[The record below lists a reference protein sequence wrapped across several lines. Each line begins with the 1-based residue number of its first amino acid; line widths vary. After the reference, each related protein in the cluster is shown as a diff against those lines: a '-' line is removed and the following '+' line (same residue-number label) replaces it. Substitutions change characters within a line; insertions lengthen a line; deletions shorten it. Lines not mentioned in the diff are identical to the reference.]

1 MPTPDFTPTH
11 TSDPTPTRRKAL
23 ATAGL
28 GTAAALTG
36 ITLAPHA
43 AAATTP
49 AATTTTTTTT
59 TTDRPP
65 APGDAPANAPADVLA
80 LTHATVL
87 NGTNSRPLPD
97 QTLILAGGRIVDS
110 GPSAQLKP
118 PPHAKVVDLSGKYV
132 VPGLV
137 ESHVH
142 TRGEEALTPP
152 LFPLTGVTAVR
163 EMWGGPLHHAWRKKI
178 ESGTLL
184 GPRFVIASALVDGP
198 PSIWARDIDLPL
210 MEVTDAASARAA
222 VRQAKRD
229 GADFVKV
236 YSRLSAEAYYAIA
249 DESARLRIPFAG
261 HCPDSLPMARAATS
275 GQHSIEHLHAMLLA
289 TSSREREIR
298 EALAKVRIDPNDP
311 SSTSR
316 YGSWFRQVHPLE
328 WQAMRSYD
336 RSRARRLYDTLAERG
351 TTVTPTL
358 TVHHSLERTDE
369 LPTAADEWKYLPAW
383 LIRSWPQTWDA
394 LVGSRTPEDTAR
406 IRQIYE
412 HRLGMVEEMHRAGV
426 QLAAGTDTGTGY
438 AVPGFS
444 LHDELRLLSEA
455 GLPTRHVLASATTV
469 PARLLRLPKDRP
481 ADLVVLDANPLA
493 DIRHTRRIHAVVN
506 AGRYIGPQERTRL
519 LAATEKAAA
528 ESTPPEGEGI
538 PTTATPG
545 CACNAPH

>member
-1 MPTPDFTPTH
+1 MPTDPTPARTPAR
-11 TSDPTPTRRKAL
+11 TPAPNPAPIPAATPTRRATL
-23 ATAGL
+23 VTAGL

-43 AAATTP
+43 TAAATT
-49 AATTTTTTTT
+49 A
-59 TTDRPP
+59 TDRPG
-65 APGDAPANAPADVLA
+65 APTDVLA

-87 NGTNSRPLPD
+87 TGENSRPLLD
-97 QTLILAGGRIVDS
+97 HTLVLTGGRVVDS

-118 PPHAKVVDLSGKYV
+118 PPHAKVVDLTGKYV

-137 ESHVH
+137 ESHIH
-142 TRGEEALTPP
+142 TSGDEALTPP
-152 LFPLTGVTAVR
+152 LFPLTGITAVR
-163 EMWGGPLHHAWRKKI
+163 EMWGQPLHHTWRKKI

-184 GPRFVIASALVDGP
+184 GPRLVIASPIVDGP
-198 PSIWARDIDLPL
+198 PSIWARDIGLPL
-210 MEVTDAASARAA
+210 IEVTDEASARAA
-222 VRQAKRD
+222 VRKVKRD

-236 YSRLSAEAYYAIA
+236 YSRLSPEAYYAIA
-249 DESARLRIPFAG
+249 DESARQRIPFAG
-261 HCPDSLPMARAATS
+261 HCPDSLPMSRAATS

-311 SSTSR
+311 SSISR
-316 YGSWFRQVHPLE
+316 YSSWFRQVHPLE

-351 TTVTPTL
+351 ITVTPTL

-369 LPTAADEWKYLPAW
+369 LPAAADEWKYLPAW
-383 LIRSWPQTWDA
+383 LTNSWPQTWES

-444 LHDELRLLSEA
+444 LHEELRRLSEA
-455 GLPTRHVLASATTV
+455 GLSTHQVLASATTV

-493 DIRHTRRIHAVVN
+493 DIRNTRRIHAVVN

-519 LAATEKAAA
+519 LAAIEKAAA
-528 ESTPPEGEGI
+528 ESTPPEGGAA

>member
-1 MPTPDFTPTH
+1 MPTPAPAPSHRPTP
-11 TSDPTPTRRKAL
+11 SRRPAPTRREAL
-23 ATAGL
+23 VTAGL

-36 ITLAPHA
+36 ITLAPGA
-43 AAATTP
+43 TAATP
-49 AATTTTTTTT
+49 TTTSPTATTTT
-59 TTDRPP
+59 TTDRPG
-65 APGDAPANAPADVLA
+65 APTEVLA

-87 NGTNSRPLPD
+87 NGADSRTHPD
-97 QTLILAGGRIVDS
+97 QTLILAAGRIVGS

-137 ESHVH
+137 ESHIH
-142 TRGEEALTPP
+142 TSGDEALTPP
-152 LFPLTGVTAVR
+152 LFPLTGITAVR
-163 EMWGGPLHHAWRKKI
+163 EMWGQPLHHAWRKKI

-184 GPRFVIASALVDGP
+184 GPRFVIASPLLDGP
-198 PSIWARDIDLPL
+198 PSIWARDTGLPL
-210 MEVTDAASARAA
+210 MEVTDEASARAA
-222 VRQAKRD
+222 VRQVKRD

-236 YSRLSAEAYYAIA
+236 YSRLSPEAYYAIA
-249 DESARLRIPFAG
+249 DESARQRIPFAG
-261 HCPDSLPMARAATS
+261 HCPDSLPMSRAATS
-275 GQHSIEHLHAMLLA
+275 GQRSIEHLHAMLLA

-358 TVHHSLERTDE
+358 TIHHSLERTDE
-369 LPTAADEWKYLPAW
+369 LPTAVDEWKYLPAW
-383 LIRSWPQTWDA
+383 LIQTWPQTWES
-394 LVGSRTPEDTAR
+394 LVGSRTPDDTAR

-426 QLAAGTDTGTGY
+426 PLVAGTDTGTGY
-438 AVPGFS
+438 AVPGFA
-444 LHDELRLLSEA
+444 LHEELRLLSEA
-455 GLPTRHVLASATTV
+455 GLPTHQVLASATTV
-469 PARLLRLPKDRP
+469 PARLLRLPENRP

-493 DIRHTRRIHAVVN
+493 DIRNTRRIHAVVN
-506 AGRYIGPQERTRL
+506 AGHYIGPQERTRL
-519 LAATEKAAA
+519 LAGIEKAAA
-528 ESTPPEGEGI
+528 ASTPPEGEGI